1 MNFYHIDSFNQL
13 KINLE
18 KNSLDSSSSFFNF
31 KELNQTF
38 SSFSKRILINKLT
51 FLETY
56 SLTEDKVSSTYFFS

>member
-56 SLTEDKVSSTYFFS
+56 SLIEDKVSSTFFFS

>member
-38 SSFSKRILINKLT
+38 SSFSKILLINKLT

-56 SLTEDKVSSTYFFS
+56 SLIEDKVSSIFF

>member
-38 SSFSKRILINKLT
+38 SSFSKRLLINKLT

-56 SLTEDKVSSTYFFS
+56 SLTEDKVSSTFFFS

>member
-56 SLTEDKVSSTYFFS
+56 SLTEDKVSSTFFFS

>member
-31 KELNQTF
+31 KVLNQTF
-38 SSFSKRILINKLT
+38 SYFSKRILINKLT

-56 SLTEDKVSSTYFFS
+56 SLTEDKVSSTFFFS

>member
-38 SSFSKRILINKLT
+38 SSFSKRLLINKLT

-56 SLTEDKVSSTYFFS
+56 SLIEDKVSSIFF